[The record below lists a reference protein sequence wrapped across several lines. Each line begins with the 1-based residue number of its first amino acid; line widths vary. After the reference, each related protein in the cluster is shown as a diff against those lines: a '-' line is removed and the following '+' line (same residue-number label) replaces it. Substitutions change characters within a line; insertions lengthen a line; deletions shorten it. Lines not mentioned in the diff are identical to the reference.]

1 MIMSTAHTHDQ
12 PGPRDVALAARTRA
26 VLRKLDPAALPVT
39 YRSLAKSLTLE
50 PPNTI
55 HQLTNALEVLMRE
68 DTAAGVPMIAA
79 LVVSRWRG
87 GLPAP
92 GFFELATRLGH
103 HDGAETGPQAQ
114 AYFEREFAA
123 ALSHWV
129 TRRRE
134 TD

>member
-1 MIMSTAHTHDQ
+1 MMPTSHTHDAT
-12 PGPRDVALAARTRA
+12 GPRDHALAARTREF
-26 VLRKLDPAALPVT
+26 LRGLDPAALPVT
-39 YRSLAKSLTLE
+39 YRSLAKSLALE

-103 HDGAETGPQAQ
+103 HDGAETGPDAQ
-114 AYFEREFAA
+114 AFFEREFTA
-123 ALSHWV
+123 ALACWV
-129 TRRRE
+129 TGSRGIG
-134 TD
+134 

>member
-1 MIMSTAHTHDQ
+1 MTMSTAHTHDE
-12 PGPRDVALAARTRA
+12 PGPRDSALAARTRA
-26 VLRKLDPAALPVT
+26 LLRGLDPAALPVT
-39 YRSLAKSLTLE
+39 YRSLAQSLALA

-68 DTAAGVPMIAA
+68 DTAAGEPMIAA

-114 AYFEREFAA
+114 AFFEREFAA
-123 ALSHWV
+123 ALARWV
-129 TRRRE
+129 TGGR
-134 TD
+134 

>member
-1 MIMSTAHTHDQ
+1 MTMDSAHHDDE
-12 PGPRDVALAARTRA
+12 PGPRDRALAARTRQF
-26 VLRKLDPAALPVT
+26 LREIDPAALPVT
-39 YRSLAKSLTLE
+39 YRSLAKSLALA

-103 HDGAETGPQAQ
+103 HDGAETGPGAQ

-123 ALSHWV
+123 AMAHWV
-129 TRRRE
+129 AAGRAL
-134 TD
+134 D